1 MPTISTSEY
10 DQQMEYKIQN
20 AGLTAP
26 RLTPAHIDSTIKD
39 VAYHVVPG
47 TTTTICS
54 LVLMNGFV
62 VNGESASAS
71 PENFNE
77 SIGKQIA
84 FDNARDKIWQL
95 EGYLLKQK
103 LYEKEQSN
111 A

>member
-1 MPTISTSEY
+1 MGNLNTPVK

-26 RLTPAHIDSTIKD
+26 RLTPAHIDSVVKD
-39 VAYHVVPG
+39 IHYHIVPG

-62 VNGESASAS
+62 VNGESAAAS

-77 SIGKQIA
+77 SIGREIA
-84 FDNARDKIWQL
+84 YNNARDKIWQL
-95 EGYLLKQK
+95 EGYLLKQR
-103 LYEKEQSN
+103 LYEGAK
-111 A
+111 

>member
-1 MPTISTSEY
+1 
-10 DQQMEYKIQN
+10 MEYKIQE

-26 RLTPAHIDSTIKD
+26 RLTPAHIDSTINKIH
-39 VAYHVVPG
+39 YHIVPG

-54 LVLMNGFV
+54 LVLFNGFV

-77 SIGKQIA
+77 KIGREIA
-84 FDNARDKIWQL
+84 YNNAREKIWQL

-103 LYEKEQSN
+103 LHDKE
-111 A
+111 